1 MVYVMFNKFLFLII
15 EFYPISNTLFQNP
28 WYLRQ
33 FLIFLDVTVPLFPH
47 PLALA
52 PIIFF
57 ITALLRYS

>member
-57 ITALLRYS
+57 YNGFIEI